1 MTMRKLV
8 MTGFAALA
16 LLATPALAQ
25 TTQTQPAPMKGP
37 SATQQAPAATQQ
49 APAPMKQAPTAAKPA
64 KADKAQL
71 LDINTATKEQLEAL
85 KGVGPARADAI
96 IKGRP
101 YKGKDELVQKKIV
114 PQNVYDDI
122 KAKIIAHQH

>member
-1 MTMRKLV
+1 MRKLV
-8 MTGFAALA
+8 MTGFAAMA

-37 SATQQAPAATQQ
+37 SATQQAPAAPQQ
-49 APAPMKQAPTAAKPA
+49 APAPMKQAPAAAKPA

-71 LDINTATKEQLEAL
+71 VDINTATKEQLEAL

-114 PQNVYDDI
+114 PQNVYDGI
-122 KAKIIAHQH
+122 KSKIIAHQH